1 MENREKLSG
10 CEEIIYSILLKSD
23 HDLILSEIK
32 EQTEETFGKVWTIQ
46 TIATFLERMK
56 KKEYVSQYRIGR
68 FSHYHPEVSLEDYRK
83 EKFWEMRELLAFK
96 NYKEMADFVKNM

>member
-1 MENREKLSG
+1 MENKLSE

-32 EQTEETFGKVWTIQ
+32 EQAEECFGKVWTIQ
-46 TIATFLERMK
+46 TIHAFLRRMEN
-56 KKEYVSQYRIGR
+56 KEYISSYRIGR
-68 FSHYHPEVSLEDYRK
+68 YSHFHPEVSLEDYRK
-83 EKFWEMRELLAFK
+83 EKFWEIRELLAFK